1 VLRLAAFG
9 ALGIVVRGA
18 AVHATTVAELCGD
31 PVPAPSRITTP
42 RSIDPGSVLDVRP
55 ASLVVATS
63 TSNGRLDRL
72 RPNEVCVQVTT
83 ARP

>member
-1 VLRLAAFG
+1 MLRLAAFG
-9 ALGIVVRGA
+9 ALAIVVMGA

-31 PVPAPSRITTP
+31 PVPACRITTP

-63 TSNGRLDRL
+63 TSNGRLDA
-72 RPNEVCVQVTT
+72 
-83 ARP
+83 ARAR